1 MKKQEKEM
9 YMYCAFAFLLGYVM
23 CMYFPVHGKGSLF
36 EGMEEQPVTCG
47 PGTKLNASGTMC
59 IIDNNNN
66 SNRQATPTT
75 GNRPSNNNSNRKA
88 TPTSGNNRPSNNNN
102 NSNRQATPTSSNNEP
117 SNNNNSNK
125 ATPTSGNGN
134 SSNGNS
140 NR

>member
-88 TPTSGNNRPSNNNN
+88 TTSGNNRPSNNNN